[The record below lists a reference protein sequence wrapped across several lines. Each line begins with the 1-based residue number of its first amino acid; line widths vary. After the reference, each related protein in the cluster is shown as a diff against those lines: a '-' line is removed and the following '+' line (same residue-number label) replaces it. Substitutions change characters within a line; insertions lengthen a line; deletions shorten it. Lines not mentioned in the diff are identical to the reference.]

1 MTEPRGRPRRVT
13 SIATRR
19 GDGGETSLLYGGRVA
34 KDDPHAEAC
43 GAVDEAVSALG
54 VARAQEGDRERA
66 ERLLAL
72 QRDLFTVG
80 AELATG
86 LGERAHL
93 ERHFAT
99 VTAAM
104 VERLDAQL
112 AELEERVPLPPGF
125 VVPGGTVVAAAIDLA
140 RTLVRRAERRA
151 VSLQRAGLLENGEV
165 LRYLGEA
172 MLAAP
177 LIAGTLGGG
186 GYAHGMGPVRQV
198 IAQAIGA
205 GVVVAWSAIG
215 TAIAA
220 LMVAMVVPMRISE
233 AAETAPSD
241 AG

>member
-1 MTEPRGRPRRVT
+1 MTEPPAGSRRVI

-54 VARAQEGDRERA
+54 VARAQEADHERA

-86 LGERAHL
+86 PGERAQL

-99 VTAAM
+99 ITAAM

-112 AELEERVPLPPGF
+112 ADLEARVPLPRGF
-125 VVPGGTVVAAAIDLA
+125 VVPGGTPVAAAIDLA

-151 VSLQRAGLLENGEV
+151 VSLRRTGLLENPEV
-165 LRYLGEA
+165 LRYLNRLSDLLF
-172 MLAAP
+172 MLAREAE
-177 LIAGTLGGG
+177 
-186 GYAHGMGPVRQV
+186 Q
-198 IAQAIGA
+198 GA
-205 GVVVAWSAIG
+205 TV
-215 TAIAA
+215 
-220 LMVAMVVPMRISE
+220 LRH
-233 AAETAPSD
+233 PSD
-241 AG
+241 ASDA

>member
-1 MTEPRGRPRRVT
+1 VTEPPAGSRRVI

-19 GDGGETSLLYGGRVA
+19 GDGGETSLLYGGRVT

-54 VARAQEGDRERA
+54 VARAQEADHERA

-86 LGERAHL
+86 PGERAQL

-99 VTAAM
+99 ITAAM

-112 AELEERVPLPPGF
+112 ADLEARVPLPRGF
-125 VVPGGTVVAAAIDLA
+125 VVPGGTPVAAAIDLA

-151 VSLQRAGLLENGEV
+151 VSLRRTGLLENPEV
-165 LRYLGEA
+165 LRYLNRLSDLLF
-172 MLAAP
+172 MLAREAE
-177 LIAGTLGGG
+177 
-186 GYAHGMGPVRQV
+186 Q
-198 IAQAIGA
+198 GA
-205 GVVVAWSAIG
+205 TV
-215 TAIAA
+215 
-220 LMVAMVVPMRISE
+220 LRH
-233 AAETAPSD
+233 PSD
-241 AG
+241 ASDA